1 MIAVVD
7 YNVGNVRSVCNAFRH
22 IGCPVTLSRDM
33 AVLQDA
39 AGLVLPGV
47 AAFGY
52 AISALGSAADLVRQ
66 LALNGKPLLGI
77 CVGYQMLFDESFEY
91 GRHEGLGLIA
101 GSVVP
106 IPPEQTVPHMGWNQ
120 VLLAEDIDLFVGLGA
135 QKHFYFAHS
144 FYAKVTDAK
153 AKIAYTDYGFSLAA
167 VVQKEN
173 IYGVQFHPE
182 KSGKTGLRVLENF
195 AKICEKPPNKFGG

>member
-195 AKICEKPPNKFGG
+195 AKICEGKNPT

>member
-1 MIAVVD
+1 
-7 YNVGNVRSVCNAFRH
+7 
-22 IGCPVTLSRDM
+22 M

-52 AISALGSAADLVRQ
+52 AVNALGSAADLVKQ

-120 VLLAEDIDLFVGLGA
+120 VHLAEEIDLFAGLGA

-195 AKICEKPPNKFGG
+195 AKICEGKNPT